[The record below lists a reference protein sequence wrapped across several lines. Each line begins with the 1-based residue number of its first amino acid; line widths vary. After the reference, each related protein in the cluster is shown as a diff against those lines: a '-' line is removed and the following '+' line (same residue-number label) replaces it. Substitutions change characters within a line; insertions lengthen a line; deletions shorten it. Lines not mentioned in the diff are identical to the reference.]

1 VKSNALAATVAAIL
15 PLFAH
20 ADAPSE
26 QAVQAVQA
34 VQTPAVPYRSAFGGL
49 TRGVEE
55 GTVDWKAAN
64 AEVGRFPRGHV
75 DLLKWEQ
82 AQGANGVT
90 APSATPQAEP
100 PAPRTS
106 APAAPAAA
114 GHRH

>member
-1 VKSNALAATVAAIL
+1 MKSNALLASVAVIL
-15 PLFAH
+15 PLLAH
-20 ADAPSE
+20 ADAPSG
-26 QAVQAVQA
+26 QAVQA
-34 VQTPAVPYRSAFGGL
+34 PAVPYRSAFEGK

-64 AEVGRFPRGHV
+64 AEVGRFPRGHA

-82 AQGANGVT
+82 AQGANGGT
-90 APSATPQAEP
+90 APSSTPQAEP

>member
-15 PLFAH
+15 PLLAH
-20 ADAPSE
+20 ADAPSA
-26 QAVQAVQA
+26 QAVQA
-34 VQTPAVPYRSAFGGL
+34 PPVPYRSAFEGL

-75 DLLKWEQ
+75 DLVKWEQ
-82 AQGANGVT
+82 AHGANGVT
-90 APSATPQAEP
+90 AAPSSAPPADP

>member
-20 ADAPSE
+20 ADAPSSPS
-26 QAVQAVQA
+26 VQAVQA
-34 VQTPAVPYRSAFGGL
+34 PAVPYRSAFEGL

-64 AEVGRFPRGHV
+64 AEVGRFPRGHA

-82 AQGANGVT
+82 AQGANGGT
-90 APSATPQAEP
+90 APSSTPEAEP